1 MHVLI
6 GHHVSFSL
14 QKRFPASENESLN
27 MLGVIQA
34 RKVAELLLDI
44 TVDLLLSGPAD
55 CSKCTA
61 DHIAEVSEL

>member
-1 MHVLI
+1 MFVC
-6 GHHVSFSL
+6 
-14 QKRFPASENESLN
+14 E
-27 MLGVIQA
+27 QA

-44 TVDLLLSGPAD
+44 TVDLLVSGPAD